1 MDQVLR
7 QYLATTGPYSVAA
20 PDHDRLEIPMMRFA
34 RTCCCCCLSPA
45 YRSPASGAQ
54 QTDEQLAARCTEL
67 GAIFDRWGGRRGE
80 GSGGP
85 NMARLGAG
93 IDCQR
98 GRYAQGISA
107 LEDLLQRNRIPFP
120 PA

>member
-1 MDQVLR
+1 
-7 QYLATTGPYSVAA
+7 
-20 PDHDRLEIPMMRFA
+20 MMRFA
-34 RTCCCCCLSPA
+34 RTLLLLLPLAGVPLAPA
-45 YRSPASGAQ
+45 GAQ

-67 GAIFDRWGGRRGE
+67 GAIFDRWGARRGE

-98 GRYAQGISA
+98 GRYAQGIRT
-107 LEDLLQRNRIPFP
+107 LEDLLQRNRISFP

>member
-1 MDQVLR
+1 
-7 QYLATTGPYSVAA
+7 
-20 PDHDRLEIPMMRFA
+20 
-34 RTCCCCCLSPA
+34 
-45 YRSPASGAQ
+45 
-54 QTDEQLAARCTEL
+54 
-67 GAIFDRWGGRRGE
+67 
-80 GSGGP
+80 
-85 NMARLGAG
+85 MARLGAS

>member
-1 MDQVLR
+1 
-7 QYLATTGPYSVAA
+7 
-20 PDHDRLEIPMMRFA
+20 MMRFA
-34 RTCCCCCLSPA
+34 RTLLLVSLAAAPLS
-45 YRSPASGAQ
+45 RVQAQ
-54 QTDEQLAARCTEL
+54 QTDERQAARCGEL
-67 GAIFDRWGGRRGE
+67 GAIFDRFGGRRGK